1 LFSLLRS
8 ESAARKLAELGASVA
23 LVSAFDM
30 DAVERALREAEAEVV
45 IDQLTSLPKDPAH
58 LAAALPGDRKLRIEG
73 GGNLYRAA
81 EANGVR
87 RYLQQSS
94 GFFLKPGD
102 GLADESES
110 LAVNASP
117 GVAWSARMYTELETR
132 ALSSNQMEGV
142 VLRSGFFYGPGAAAE
157 YCIAKPTE
165 IAKKPTAVNHL
176 QAAVVPI
183 SALTAWQGLF
193 DRGNLQP
200 GQKALIHGGAGG
212 VGSFAIQLAAWKGAF
227 VITTVS
233 EPDSNFVREL
243 GAREVIDY
251 RKARFDELVTDADLV
266 LDLVGGDTL
275 RASFRA
281 IKPAGRVITI
291 ATSSESET
299 DHKIKE
305 AFFIV
310 AANPDQ
316 LREISKL
323 IDTGLLRPVVREVA
337 HRGRCPSILTHEDKG
352 PR

>member
-23 LVSAFDM
+23 LVSAFDT

-142 VLRSGFFYGPGAAAE
+142 VLRYGFFYGPGTWYKSGRRRCGPGAA
-157 YCIAKPTE
+157 
-165 IAKKPTAVNHL
+165 
-176 QAAVVPI
+176 
-183 SALTAWQGLF
+183 
-193 DRGNLQP
+193 
-200 GQKALIHGGAGG
+200 
-212 VGSFAIQLAAWKGAF
+212 
-227 VITTVS
+227 TTVS
-233 EPDSNFVREL
+233 HRRRR
-243 GAREVIDY
+243 A
-251 RKARFDELVTDADLV
+251 
-266 LDLVGGDTL
+266 GDM
-275 RASFRA
+275 
-281 IKPAGRVITI
+281 
-291 ATSSESET
+291 
-299 DHKIKE
+299 
-305 AFFIV
+305 
-310 AANPDQ
+310 
-316 LREISKL
+316 
-323 IDTGLLRPVVREVA
+323 VVRSCRRRSIC
-337 HRGRCPSILTHEDKG
+337 HCRGVNR
-352 PR
+352 